1 MLFAV
6 MGVTGSGKTTVG
18 RALAERLNVPFG
30 DADDFHSPANIAKMR
45 AGTPL
50 TDADRGPWL
59 RAIGAWLAEHRDAG
73 AVATSSA
80 LRRGYRDAL
89 REQAPD
95 VFFVHLHGDRE
106 TARRRVSGRRGHFM
120 PASLVDSQ
128 FDTLEPLGPDE
139 RGVVL
144 DMTKPVG
151 ELVEDVIRTSSPG
164 R

>member
-1 MLFAV
+1 MLLAV

-18 RALAERLNVPFG
+18 VALAERLHVPFG
-30 DADDFHSPANIAKMR
+30 DADDFHSPANVAKMR

-50 TDADRGPWL
+50 TDTDRLPWL
-59 RAIGAWLAEHRDAG
+59 GAIGAWLAAHRDTG
-73 AVATSSA
+73 AVATTSA
-80 LRRGYRDAL
+80 LRRNYRDIL

-106 TARRRVSGRRGHFM
+106 TARKRVSGRRGHFM

-128 FDTLEPLGPDE
+128 FDTLEPLGQDE
-139 RGVVL
+139 RGIVL
-144 DMTKPVG
+144 DMTKPVA
-151 ELVEDVIRTSSPG
+151 ELVDEAIRTSSPG